1 MTDAMKRIMST
12 PLAVD
17 VRGDSVR
24 VVVAADKYTVAKI
37 SEGMNDRK
45 DYARLF
51 ALSLE
56 MLAAL
61 KEADATLTAEDA
73 CDIDPIVGSDNPH
86 EHAAGLVRA
95 VIAKAEQVD
104 GGQA

>member
-12 PLAVD
+12 PLAID
-17 VRGDSVR
+17 VRGGSVR
-24 VVVAADKYTVAKI
+24 IVVAGDKYTVAQI

-45 DYARLF
+45 AYARLF
-51 ALSLE
+51 ALSVE

-61 KEADATLTAEDA
+61 KQADETLTADDA
-73 CDIDPIVGSDNPH
+73 CNIDPIVGSDNPH

-95 VIAKAEQVD
+95 VIAKAERAD
-104 GGQA
+104 GRQT